1 MANRPWKWQNT
12 RENKIT
18 KHAEKQNDSTYYLW
32 YLPKK
37 RPLYL
42 WVSRGKESFYHVKR
56 TIFNRNYIN
65 LTHYTINLFRTWNPT
80 PLHRSSNLFQSNF
93 VNYILCSYEK
103 LSVKILKIPLRL
115 FLEIPASCS
124 CLQLP
129 SLPNT
134 TTSSYLGYLA
144 WGLSLT
150 LLKGNSWEIYP
161 NFFYFFFKLFI
172 AHRNL

>member
-1 MANRPWKWQNT
+1 MKMTKHPGKQNYKARGKTKWQ
-12 RENKIT
+12 
-18 KHAEKQNDSTYYLW
+18 STYYLW

-42 WVSRGKESFYHVKR
+42 WVSRGKEPFYHVKR
-56 TIFNRNYIN
+56 TMCNRNYIN

-80 PLHRSSNLFQSNF
+80 PLHRSSNLFQSNLLITF
-93 VNYILCSYEK
+93 YAVTKK

-115 FLEIPASCS
+115 FLEIPASRS

-129 SLPNT
+129 SRPNI

-150 LLKGNSWEIYP
+150 LLKGNSSLR
-161 NFFYFFFKLFI
+161 FFFIFSLSC
-172 AHRNL
+172 L